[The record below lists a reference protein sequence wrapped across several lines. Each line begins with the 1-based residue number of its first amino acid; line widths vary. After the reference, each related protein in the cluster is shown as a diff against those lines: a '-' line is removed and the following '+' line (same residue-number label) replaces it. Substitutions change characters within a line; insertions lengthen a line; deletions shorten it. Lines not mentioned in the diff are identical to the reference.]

1 MSDDPSIQNFE
12 TPSDRVSLNPQPEPP
27 GGEPVMST
35 PETLTGIFFEP
46 SRVFEALRARP
57 RFLVAT
63 LVMIAAILL
72 FTSLFINK
80 IGYENIVRAAIEN
93 NPRVAELPAD
103 QKDQIIRQQ
112 TGPVFQALAY
122 VAPIVGPFIILF
134 AGAALYLLGTMM
146 MAKSIS
152 YKQALAVWA
161 YSSLPPVL
169 LSTLLNIVLLFI
181 KPLDDADIAN
191 ARGGLVHANLGLLVN
206 AKTSPALATALGAV
220 DVFAIYGLF
229 LAALGLRK
237 VGKLSSGTAWT
248 IVLVIWLLFVIIRVG
263 FASISGTAMG

>member
-12 TPSDRVSLNPQPEPP
+12 TPSDRVAFNPQPDPP
-27 GGEPVMST
+27 GDPVMST
-35 PETLTGIFFEP
+35 PETLTSIFFEP

-57 RFLVAT
+57 RFLIAT
-63 LVMIAAILL
+63 LVMIAAVLL
-72 FTSLFINK
+72 FTGLFLRK
-80 IGYENIVRAAIEN
+80 VGYENIVRAAIEN
-93 NPRVAELPAD
+93 NPRVADLPAD
-103 QKDQIIRQQ
+103 QREQIIRQQ

-122 VAPIVGPFIILF
+122 IGPIIVIFIILF

-161 YSSLPPVL
+161 YSSLPPTL
-169 LSTLLNIVLLFI
+169 LAMLLNIVLLFV
-181 KPLDDADIAN
+181 KNLEDTDLAN
-191 ARGGLVHANLGLLVN
+191 ARGGLVHANLGLLVDG
-206 AKTSPALATALGAV
+206 KSSPALATALGAI

-248 IVLVIWLLFVIIRVG
+248 IVLIIWLLGVIVRVA
-263 FASISGTAMG
+263 FAGISGTAMG

>member
-1 MSDDPSIQNFE
+1 MSDPSIQNFE

-27 GGEPVMST
+27 GEPVMST
-35 PETLTGIFFEP
+35 PETLTSIFFEP
-46 SRVFEALRARP
+46 GRVFEALRARP

-63 LVMIAAILL
+63 LVMIGAILL
-72 FTSLFINK
+72 FTGLFISK
-80 IGYENIVRAAIEN
+80 IGYENIVRASIEN
-93 NPRVAELPAD
+93 NPRVAEMPAD
-103 QKDQIIRQQ
+103 QKDQIVQQQ
-112 TGPVFQALAY
+112 TKPVFKSLAY
-122 VAPIVGPFIILF
+122 IGPIIVTFIILF

-181 KPLDDADIAN
+181 KPLDDADVAN

-206 AKTSPALATALGAV
+206 AKASPALGTALGAI
-220 DVFAIYGLF
+220 DVFALYGLF

-237 VGKLSSGTAWT
+237 VGKLSSGTAWA
-248 IVLVIWLLFVIIRVG
+248 IVLIIWLLFVIVRVG
-263 FASISGTAMG
+263 FAAISGTAMA